1 MENLTGR
8 ISSDLSLWGL
18 FISSFLS
25 ATLLPGGSEAV
36 LFGVLK
42 AYPET
47 LWIALGIAAV
57 GNTLGGMVTFGMG
70 WLLPQRKGGSKA
82 AGHRPA
88 VSIPPSP
95 RLEADC
101 LPLVYSSRAQT
112 QQLKHVKKVRPQH
125 GGAEPSGAGV
135 AASHLLMKRL
145 AIRLGRQN
153 SAAESLVIPQ
163 TAGFAS
169 NVSKVR
175 RYGTPVLLFA
185 WVPLI
190 GDALCLAAGWL
201 RLNPWQAALFMA
213 IGKLSRYGLIA
224 AAMSYPLSK

>member
-1 MENLTGR
+1 MENLNSW

-18 FISSFLS
+18 FISSFFA

-47 LWIALGIAAV
+47 LWLALGIATA

-70 WLLPQRKGGSKA
+70 WLLPQ
-82 AGHRPA
+82 
-88 VSIPPSP
+88 
-95 RLEADC
+95 
-101 LPLVYSSRAQT
+101 T
-112 QQLKHVKKVRPQH
+112 QQLKHVEK
-125 GGAEPSGAGV
+125 
-135 AASHLLMKRL
+135 L
-145 AIRLGRQN
+145 
-153 SAAESLVIPQ
+153 
-163 TAGFAS
+163 
-169 NVSKVR
+169 R
-175 RYGTPVLLFA
+175 RYGTPALLLA

-213 IGKLSRYGLIA
+213 IGKLARYGLIA
-224 AAMSYPLSK
+224 AAIAYSLSK